1 MMLSYQHIYHAGN
14 MADVQKHLWLLTVL
28 EYLGRKDKPYIW
40 IDTHA
45 GRGAYDLRSA
55 EAEKLGEYKSG
66 IAAVLDKIKGA
77 EHPVLKLY
85 YNKILELN
93 TDNVIARRRE
103 PTRQSTATSG
113 LPRSLRSLAMT
124 SDNLEIYPGSSLL
137 AAQMLR
143 KGDKLFS
150 YDLHPKEFEF
160 LRENLKPYQGADARK
175 EDGYAGLKSLVP
187 PQIRRGGVLIDP
199 SYEIKDEYGQVA
211 RAVQDAVKKWP
222 QGVYMIWYPILAA
235 GRHEALCEYLRGIAE
250 SAGVD
255 YTRDEWMFEGV
266 QRGMLG
272 SGMAVVNTPY
282 SCADTMA
289 AIRSVLG

>member
-1 MMLSYQHIYHAGN
+1 MLSYQHIYHAGN

-28 EYLGRKDKPYIW
+28 EYLGRKEKPLVW
-40 IDTHA
+40 VDTHA
-45 GRGAYDLRSA
+45 GRGSYDLSA
-55 EAEKLGEYKSG
+55 PEAEKLGEYKSG

-77 EHPVLKLY
+77 EHPVLQLY
-85 YNKILELN
+85 YGKIIELN
-93 TDNVIARRRE
+93 TESVIARRRD
-103 PTRQSTATSG
+103 PTRQSTAAAG

-124 SDNLEIYPGSSLL
+124 PDNLGIYPGSSVL

-143 KGDKLFS
+143 AGDRLFS

-160 LRENLKPYQGADARK
+160 LRENLKPYKGADARK

-211 RAVQDAVKKWP
+211 RAVQGALKKWP
-222 QGVYMIWYPILAA
+222 QGVYMIWYPILNA
-235 GRHEALCEYLRGIAE
+235 GRHEALCEALSEIAQ

-255 YTRDEWMFEGV
+255 YTRDEWIFDGAEC
-266 QRGMLG
+266 GMLG
-272 SGMAVVNTPY
+272 SGMFVVNTPY

-289 AIRSVLG
+289 VIRSLLG

>member
-28 EYLGRKDKPYIW
+28 EYLGRKDKPYVW

-45 GRGAYDLRSA
+45 GRGAYDLSA
-55 EAEKLGEYKSG
+55 PEAEKLAEYKSG
-66 IAAVLDKIKGA
+66 IAAVLHTIKGS
-77 EHPVLKLY
+77 EHPVLQLY
-85 YNKILELN
+85 YSQIGELN
-93 TDNVIARRRE
+93 TQNVIARSGSDE
-103 PTRQSTATSG
+103 AIHG

-124 SDNLEIYPGSSLL
+124 LDNLDIYPGSSLL

-143 KGDKLFS
+143 PRDRLFS
-150 YDLHPKEFEF
+150 FDLHPKEFEF
-160 LRENLKPYQGADARK
+160 LRENLKPYKGADARK

-211 RAVQDAVKKWP
+211 SVVRGAVKKWP
-222 QGVYMIWYPILAA
+222 QGVYMIWYPILSA
-235 GRHEALCEYLRGIAE
+235 GRHEALCAALADIAQ

-255 YTRDEWMFEGV
+255 FTRDEWMFEGAE
-266 QRGMLG
+266 RGMLG
-272 SGMAVVNTPY
+272 SGMAIVNTPY

-289 AIRSVLG
+289 AIKNVIDSV

>member
-45 GRGAYDLRSA
+45 GRGAYDLRA
-55 EAEKLGEYKSG
+55 PEAGKLAEYKNG
-66 IAAVLDKIKGA
+66 IAAVLDKVKGA

-85 YNKILELN
+85 YSKILELN
-93 TDNVIARRRE
+93 TQNVIARRRE
-103 PTRQSTATSG
+103 PTRQSTAASG
-113 LPRSLRSLAMT
+113 LPRSLQSFAMT
-124 SDNLEIYPGSSLL
+124 SDNLDIYPGSSLL

-143 KGDKLFS
+143 AGDRLFS
-150 YDLHPKEFEF
+150 FDLHPKEFEF
-160 LRENLKPYQGADARK
+160 LRENLKPYKGADARK
-175 EDGYAGLKSLVP
+175 EDGYGGLKSLVP

-211 RAVQDAVKKWP
+211 SAVRDAVKKWS
-222 QGVYMIWYPILAA
+222 QGVYMIWYPILSA
-235 GRHEALCEYLRGIAE
+235 GRHEALCESLRDIAQ

-255 YTRDEWMFEGV
+255 FTRDEWMFEGAE
-266 QRGMLG
+266 RGMLG
-272 SGMAVVNTPY
+272 SGMFVVNTPY
-282 SCADTMA
+282 SCAETMA
-289 AIRSVLG
+289 AIRSVLI